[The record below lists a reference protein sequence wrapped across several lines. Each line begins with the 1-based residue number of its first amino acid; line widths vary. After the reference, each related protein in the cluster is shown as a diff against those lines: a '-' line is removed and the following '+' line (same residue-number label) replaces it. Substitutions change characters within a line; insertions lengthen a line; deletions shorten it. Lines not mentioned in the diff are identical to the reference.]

1 MKVGNNMNKNILKYE
16 IKNDEVTITGCDKFA
31 TIIEIPSEIEGYPV
45 TSISEYAFKYCSA
58 ELITIPPSIT
68 TIDENAFKGCASLKT
83 IFAPSVKVRINGELL
98 NGRVFEDSTSI
109 SVNLITYLNGL
120 GVDYKS
126 TIAFIRKN
134 NNKTLQEQCDEFA
147 KIYFYKFT
155 QEELR
160 EIDGDY
166 YLEVV
171 EYGDKKQKELVN
183 SSHWASH
190 YAK

>member
-1 MKVGNNMNKNILKYE
+1 MNKNILKYE
-16 IKNDEVTITGCDKFA
+16 IKNGEITITGCDKNV
-31 TIIEIPSEIEGYPV
+31 TEVEIPSEIEGYPV
-45 TSISEYAFKYCSA
+45 TSIGEYAFKYCLV
-58 ELITIPPSIT
+58 ELITILPSIT
-68 TIDENAFKGCASLKT
+68 TIDENAFSGCKTLKT
-83 IFAPSVKVRINGELL
+83 IFAPSVKVIINGELL

-120 GVDYKS
+120 GVDYES
-126 TIAFIRKN
+126 TVAFIRKN

-147 KIYFYKFT
+147 KMYFSNFT

-160 EIDGDY
+160 GIDGDY

-171 EYGDKKQKELVN
+171 EYGEKEQKELVN